1 MPMFKVLTIHRH
13 ANKSTVED
21 MNALQL
27 HDPANVGGRIR
38 WLRKEKKMN
47 QQDLAGS
54 VGIKQSTLSDIESLR
69 TNAPTAANLLR
80 IAAALDANPTWI
92 ATGSGDP
99 WALEIPPEEGAGELA
114 EIYGNLS
121 PQKRAAL
128 LAAARAL
135 NTA

>member
-1 MPMFKVLTIHRH
+1 
-13 ANKSTVED
+13 

-27 HDPANVGGRIR
+27 HDPANVCGRIR

-47 QQDLAGS
+47 QQYLAGS

-99 WALEIPPEEGAGELA
+99 WALEIPPEEVAGELA